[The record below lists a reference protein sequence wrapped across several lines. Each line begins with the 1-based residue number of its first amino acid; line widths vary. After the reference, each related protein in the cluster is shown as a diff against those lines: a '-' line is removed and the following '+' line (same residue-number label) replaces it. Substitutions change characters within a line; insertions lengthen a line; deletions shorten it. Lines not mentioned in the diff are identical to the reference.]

1 MAVDLKRLAAVAVE
15 AALKDERPAEPGRNS
30 APARRSTF
38 GGMRGVA
45 AGAALVAAGRF
56 AAKRAPSPMSLV
68 GDLHKPDLSE
78 IGDRMR
84 DLIDDWFGE
93 EDAYDGPDGGEDRDE
108 DFEDDGPTDEVEDEA
123 DGDIDDEAEGDIDDE
138 AEGDIDEDE

>member
-15 AALKDERPAEPGRNS
+15 AALKEERPAEPGRNS

-93 EDAYDGPDGGEDRDE
+93 EDAYDGEDRDE
-108 DFEDDGPTDEVEDEA
+108 DFEDDGPTGELDDDEA
-123 DGDIDDEAEGDIDDE
+123 DADDEEADDEADADIDGE
-138 AEGDIDEDE
+138 